1 MLQSKK
7 IKRKGVK
14 TMKRMAGRPEK
25 YNNDFYLQ
33 MFKEHE
39 NFSISQMAE
48 NHNVS
53 NSTIIRWI
61 RKGKVLANEQKQ

>member
-1 MLQSKK
+1 
-7 IKRKGVK
+7 
-14 TMKRMAGRPEK
+14 MKRLAGRPPK
-25 YNNDFYLQ
+25 YDSDFYVQ

-53 NSTIIRWI
+53 LSTVKNWI
-61 RKGKVLANEQKQ
+61 RKGKVLANEQK